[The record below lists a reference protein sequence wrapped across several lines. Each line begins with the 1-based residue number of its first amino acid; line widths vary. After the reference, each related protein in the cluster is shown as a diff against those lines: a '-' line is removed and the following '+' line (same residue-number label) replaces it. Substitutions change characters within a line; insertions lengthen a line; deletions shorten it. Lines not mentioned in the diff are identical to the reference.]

1 MRRIVSLLS
10 CFAVALSL
18 SDRVAGTPICPQV
31 TPTTAPTWVD
41 IVSNHFDDIGSPGT
55 FFLFS
60 NLERNPRKPGQ
71 SLPITVRTPA
81 SPIGTYDGH
90 TYPAGPLFY
99 SNSSGASVECLPGL
113 DPGVLVMIPSR
124 PPRTEAG
131 CPSGQVGEMCAADG
145 DCTGQRILRTPS
157 TGIETTLGNGITG
170 IDYLGTFDGT
180 SDAAPGGLVE
190 IVFFHQSADYLA
202 QAEYGI
208 LRDLAV
214 PNTIT
219 FYWQTN
225 ANCTLHSN
233 ITINDTMCTTIEGD
247 RQPGTY
253 VYTDDLVPPG
263 NSPAITAACNI
274 DLGPIGGF
282 GLYYYSMWI
291 YSDGGTLKFG
301 MSIVDPNTLLPVIP
315 ETSIDP
321 NVGAP
326 STWFPIS
333 TLNGASGYITAGIAR
348 YDPFRT
354 QTNSIAEPTMSIERI
369 AIGTAPE

>member
-1 MRRIVSLLS
+1 MRRVVSLLS
-10 CFAVALSL
+10 CVAAALSL
-18 SDRVAGTPICPQV
+18 SDEVAGTPICPQV
-31 TPTTAPTWVD
+31 APTTAPAWVD
-41 IVSNHFDDIGSPGT
+41 IISNSFNALGSPGE

-60 NLERNPRKPGQ
+60 NLERTSRKPGQ
-71 SLPITVRTPA
+71 SLPLTVRTPS

-90 TYPAGPLFY
+90 TFPAGPLFY

-113 DPGVLVMIPSR
+113 DPSVLVMIPSR
-124 PPRTEAG
+124 PPHTEAG

-145 DCTGQRILRTPS
+145 DCTGRPILRTPS
-157 TGIETTLGNGITG
+157 SGIETVLGSGIAG

-180 SDAAPGGLVE
+180 SNAAPGGVTE
-190 IVFFHQSADYLA
+190 VVFFHQSADYLA
-202 QAEYGI
+202 QAEYGF
-208 LRDLAV
+208 LRDLSV

-225 ANCTLHSN
+225 ANCTLHSSN
-233 ITINDTMCTTIEGD
+233 TINDTMCTTIEGD
-247 RQPGTY
+247 RQPGTF
-253 VYTDDLVPPG
+253 VYTDDLVPPA

-274 DLGPIGGF
+274 DLGPTGGF

-291 YSDGGTLKFG
+291 YSAGGTLKFG
-301 MSIVDPNTLLPVIP
+301 MSIVDPNTMLPVVP

-326 STWFPIS
+326 STLFPIS
-333 TLNGASGYITAGIAR
+333 ALNGASGYITAGIAR

-369 AIGTAPE
+369 AIGTPPE